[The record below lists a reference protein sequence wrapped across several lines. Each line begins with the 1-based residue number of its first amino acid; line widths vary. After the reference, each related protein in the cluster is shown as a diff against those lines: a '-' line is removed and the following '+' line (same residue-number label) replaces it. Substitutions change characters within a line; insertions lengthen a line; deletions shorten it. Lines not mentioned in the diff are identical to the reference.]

1 MKVVQLCVMVE
12 ERQLVHYLIFYDNTN
27 FKRRRYGRYCWY
39 EEYVMIFKLDIYI
52 KIEDQLEG
60 NIKKRIS
67 KKI

>member
-39 EEYVMIFKLDIYI
+39 EEYVMIFKLDIFI
-52 KIEDQLEG
+52 KIED
-60 NIKKRIS
+60 
-67 KKI
+67 